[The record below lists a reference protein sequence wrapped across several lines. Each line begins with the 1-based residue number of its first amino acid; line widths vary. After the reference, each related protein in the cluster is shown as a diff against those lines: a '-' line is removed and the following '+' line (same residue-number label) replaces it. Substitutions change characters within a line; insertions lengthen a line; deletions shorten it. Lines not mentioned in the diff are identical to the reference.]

1 MKMEIK
7 FIGPKL
13 KFLLKTRHIRQKDLD
28 QKLGLRST
36 TISNYIN
43 NINYPSLP
51 IMVEMANYFNKD
63 LSWFFTPFTEEDKKA
78 VVDIFMNN
86 LDTFV
91 KEYIKEE

>member
-1 MKMEIK
+1 MKMEIR

-13 KFLLKTRHIRQKDLD
+13 KFLLKTRNVKQKDLA

-36 TISNYIN
+36 TISSYIR
-43 NINYPSLP
+43 NIIYPSLP
-51 IMVEMANYFNKD
+51 VIIEIANYFNKD
-63 LSWFFTPFTEEDKKA
+63 LSWFFTPFNEEDKKA

-86 LDTFV
+86 LDVFI